1 MTNGVLDSKKNL
13 KDNGTDK
20 KREENPPLQSAE
32 GDLKNQ

>member
-1 MTNGVLDSKKNL
+1 MTNEVLDSKKNL
-13 KDNGTDK
+13 KDNGPDK